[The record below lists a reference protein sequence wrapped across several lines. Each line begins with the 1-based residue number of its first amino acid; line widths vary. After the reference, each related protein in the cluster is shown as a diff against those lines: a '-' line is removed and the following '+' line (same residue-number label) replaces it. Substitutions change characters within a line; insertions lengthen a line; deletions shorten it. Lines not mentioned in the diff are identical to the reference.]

1 MSHQQALLPRDD
13 EDEPSYIAAVH
24 LPTGLPERLLNSAE
38 KLTVTFAAN
47 GTGTLCV
54 GDESF
59 SFSTASEAN
68 YDCVRAEPDGF
79 RLLGPVDD
87 KITVRP
93 NAESSRAA
101 RAQLANSKA
110 LAEDA
115 RKERTTERLP
125 DSRGA
130 KKGSRAAPPAPPKP
144 TPQPL
149 PKKRP
154 APAAAAPSAVTPAAA
169 ARPPLARSASAPSS
183 SSSAAKALRP
193 AASSITTPVTTT
205 MNQMAM
211 PHPAGASSS
220 ASQGPQKKEEDLEDW
235 GVHLLALA
243 PQGLLVSSLQSK
255 LVQAKRE
262 RKLAYHPGTEI
273 SIRRVLSKV
282 AEEAG
287 PNKLKLRSTMLD
299 RASLQWPHYSAAQ
312 RATLELIRNP
322 SGAKEEEDVA
332 DSDSD
337 DDRPLAEQVAR
348 LQQQEQPPA
357 KRAKSEATPAAAAA
371 PAAVRAASAPAAAAQ
386 ARRLQQRLLSG
397 GCSRASSS

>member
-1 MSHQQALLPRDD
+1 
-13 EDEPSYIAAVH
+13 
-24 LPTGLPERLLNSAE
+24 
-38 KLTVTFAAN
+38 
-47 GTGTLCV
+47 
-54 GDESF
+54 
-59 SFSTASEAN
+59 
-68 YDCVRAEPDGF
+68 
-79 RLLGPVDD
+79 
-87 KITVRP
+87 
-93 NAESSRAA
+93 
-101 RAQLANSKA
+101 
-110 LAEDA
+110 
-115 RKERTTERLP
+115 
-125 DSRGA
+125 
-130 KKGSRAAPPAPPKP
+130 
-144 TPQPL
+144 
-149 PKKRP
+149 
-154 APAAAAPSAVTPAAA
+154 
-169 ARPPLARSASAPSS
+169 
-183 SSSAAKALRP
+183 
-193 AASSITTPVTTT
+193 
-205 MNQMAM
+205 MNQMVM
-211 PHPAGASSS
+211 PHPVGASSS
-220 ASQGPQKKEEDLEDW
+220 ASQGPPKKEEELEDW

-322 SGAKEEEDVA
+322 SGAKEEEDDA

-386 ARRLQQRLLSG
+386 APAASTKAAEPAAAPEPAAAKEDEEEAEVERPPVPLTFAELRDGLTITDDSHCEACKKHFATSYERYLTLDADLGENASEFEALNREFERSRGEAQVALVTKMKRLWAQRRPQIDNKNAEYRRLHVELKRLKEAVNAW
-397 GCSRASSS
+397 CAAQ